1 MPQQIAME
9 GDDVTPE
16 ELQGNGW
23 FSVLKRRQESR
34 AKSHAARQS
43 GTQRG
48 ATATPNA
55 TLRRV
60 AAASR
65 LPVMPR
71 SHNRVIVRPG
81 GGLNV
86 QACSPDRI
94 SCRTN
99 HGSSASAVAYWERIA
114 SRTLKLIL
122 IFNGLKVPN
131 HVYCGQVIYR
141 CTLYKRQIDT
151 CRTCG
156 QVGHREDVVPTP
168 STNVCDHCGHLPTH
182 NPHVCNQPVCA
193 LCGEAHRTGNR
204 ECRHRYQ
211 LPYLV
216 RRRRQRRRRR
226 KQAQQQTPTAAT
238 SPVPAKTTKP
248 KGPPLGPRN
257 PTPTD
262 QPTWADKVACKGEA
276 HAAQRQEHSPQQ
288 RQPEIAQFKR
298 MYAEQAKEIQ
308 SLKEELAKQ
317 QAPESREGSII
328 SGPVSIRGAKKRAGP
343 TLQAEEQSEC
353 DQFTANIYA
362 ILEQYRA
369 ETTAVYSA
377 FNTKLESMQKQLM
390 ELAAWPAQMNARTK
404 VLEEDLARSV
414 SEALLQFLYKRFR
427 SGDRILV
434 VAVPQKGSV
443 ALDLCTQNGD
453 IIREELLAIALPVL
467 RSRFHQ
473 LLRVKRM
480 QSILEIMMDEGVTP
494 EEVDEA
500 WSDINGRREESA
512 RSELCEREEA
522 ERQELREEAEGW
534 ERREKA

>member
-1 MPQQIAME
+1 MRQQIAME

-23 FSVLKRRQESR
+23 FSVLKRWQELR
-34 AKSHAARQS
+34 AKSLAARQP

-65 LPVMPR
+65 LPAMPR

-86 QACSPDRI
+86 QACSPHRI
-94 SCRTN
+94 LAALTMSAQLAPSVTEEDIICPNSMQNIFVVSTPSATN
-99 HGSSASAVAYWERIA
+99 AAAYSRVTEIILTDQRHSVKAYLSPAGITSRGVIRGVDTDFDDAALNRMLIQPRNSSLLGARRIKN
-114 SRTLKLIL
+114 TETVIL

-131 HVYCGQVIYR
+131 YVYCGQVIYR

-156 QVGHREDVVPTP
+156 QVCHRQDVCPTP
-168 STNVCDHCGHLPTH
+168 STKVCDHCGHLPTD
-182 NPHVCNQPVCA
+182 NPHVCNQTVCA
-193 LCGEAHRTGNR
+193 LCGEAHRTGDR

-226 KQAQQQTPTAAT
+226 KQAQQQTPTPAT
-238 SPVPAKTTKP
+238 IPVPAKTPKP
-248 KGPPLGPRN
+248 QGPPLGPRN

-262 QPTWADKVACKGEA
+262 QPTRADKVACKGEA
-276 HAAQRQEHSPQQ
+276 HAAQRQGHSPQQ
-288 RQPEIAQFKR
+288 PDPELAQSKR

-308 SLKEELAKQ
+308 SLKQELAKQ

-343 TLQAEEQSEC
+343 TLQAEEQS
-353 DQFTANIYA
+353 DFDRFTADIYA

-369 ETTAVYSA
+369 ETTAEYSA
-377 FNTKLESMQKQLM
+377 FNAKLESMQKQLI
-390 ELAAWPAQMNARTK
+390 ELAAWPAQMDARTK
-404 VLEEDLARSV
+404 VLEEDLARS
-414 SEALLQFLYKRFR
+414 KRTGLIPR
-427 SGDRILV
+427 
-434 VAVPQKGSV
+434 P
-443 ALDLCTQNGD
+443 
-453 IIREELLAIALPVL
+453 
-467 RSRFHQ
+467 
-473 LLRVKRM
+473 
-480 QSILEIMMDEGVTP
+480 
-494 EEVDEA
+494 
-500 WSDINGRREESA
+500 
-512 RSELCEREEA
+512 
-522 ERQELREEAEGW
+522 
-534 ERREKA
+534 

>member
-34 AKSHAARQS
+34 AKSHAARQP

-65 LPVMPR
+65 LPAMPR

-86 QACSPDRI
+86 QACSPHRI
-94 SCRTN
+94 LAALTMAAQLAPSVTEEDIICPNSMQNIFVVSTPSATN
-99 HGSSASAVAYWERIA
+99 AAAYSRVTEIILTDQRHPVTAYLSPAGITSRGPTGSASHQNTGTV
-114 SRTLKLIL
+114 IL

-131 HVYCGQVIYR
+131 YVYCGQVIYR

-156 QVGHREDVVPTP
+156 QVGHRQDVCPTP
-168 STNVCDHCGHLPTH
+168 STKVCDHCGHLPTD

-193 LCGEAHRTGNR
+193 LCGEAHFTGDR

-226 KQAQQQTPTAAT
+226 KQAQQQAPTPAT
-238 SPVPAKTTKP
+238 SPVAAKTTKP
-248 KGPPLGPRN
+248 QGPPLDPRN

-276 HAAQRQEHSPQQ
+276 HAAQRQGHSPQQ
-288 RQPEIAQFKR
+288 PDPELAQLKR

-343 TLQAEEQSEC
+343 TLQAEEQS
-353 DQFTANIYA
+353 DFDRFTANIYA

-369 ETTAVYSA
+369 ETTAEYSA
-377 FNTKLESMQKQLM
+377 FNAKLESMQKQLI
-390 ELAAWPAQMNARTK
+390 ELATWPAQIDARTK
-404 VLEEDLARSV
+404 VLEEDLARS
-414 SEALLQFLYKRFR
+414 KRAGQIPR
-427 SGDRILV
+427 
-434 VAVPQKGSV
+434 P
-443 ALDLCTQNGD
+443 
-453 IIREELLAIALPVL
+453 
-467 RSRFHQ
+467 
-473 LLRVKRM
+473 
-480 QSILEIMMDEGVTP
+480 
-494 EEVDEA
+494 
-500 WSDINGRREESA
+500 
-512 RSELCEREEA
+512 
-522 ERQELREEAEGW
+522 
-534 ERREKA
+534 

>member
-65 LPVMPR
+65 LPAMPR

-86 QACSPDRI
+86 QACSPHRI
-94 SCRTN
+94 LAALTMAAQLAPSVTEEDIICPNSMQNIFVVSTPSATN
-99 HGSSASAVAYWERIA
+99 AAAYSRVTEIILTDQRHPVTAYLSPAGITSRGVIRGVDTDFDDA
-114 SRTLKLIL
+114 ALNRTLVQPRNSSLLGARRIKNTETVIL

-131 HVYCGQVIYR
+131 YVYCGQVIYR
-141 CTLYKRQIDT
+141 CTLYSR
-151 CRTCG
+151 
-156 QVGHREDVVPTP
+156 HRYR
-168 STNVCDHCGHLPTH
+168 
-182 NPHVCNQPVCA
+182 
-193 LCGEAHRTGNR
+193 HRS
-204 ECRHRYQ
+204 RHRYQ

-226 KQAQQQTPTAAT
+226 KQAQQQTPTPAT

-248 KGPPLGPRN
+248 QGPPLGPRN
-257 PTPTD
+257 HTPTD

-276 HAAQRQEHSPQQ
+276 HSAKRQGHSPQQ
-288 RQPEIAQFKR
+288 PDPELAQLKR

-343 TLQAEEQSEC
+343 TLQAEEQSKY
-353 DQFTANIYA
+353 DRFTANIYA

-369 ETTAVYSA
+369 ETTAEC
-377 FNTKLESMQKQLM
+377 FQ
-390 ELAAWPAQMNARTK
+390 R
-404 VLEEDLARSV
+404 
-414 SEALLQFLYKRFR
+414 
-427 SGDRILV
+427 
-434 VAVPQKGSV
+434 
-443 ALDLCTQNGD
+443 
-453 IIREELLAIALPVL
+453 
-467 RSRFHQ
+467 
-473 LLRVKRM
+473 
-480 QSILEIMMDEGVTP
+480 
-494 EEVDEA
+494 
-500 WSDINGRREESA
+500 
-512 RSELCEREEA
+512 
-522 ERQELREEAEGW
+522 
-534 ERREKA
+534 